1 MRTIRAAVVLSVLLT
16 GVCLAQFGDS
26 ALSPPVITAE
36 QRNEEIAIKMYR
48 VTSWLQ
54 EAGYGGVLIN
64 QYRNFQWI
72 TAGADM
78 QVVTAADRGPVTLL
92 ITASGGRYYLCSN
105 SEAARM
111 ENEELGEVGFE
122 GVVWKWYEGSGDGSP
137 LERAVS
143 EIAQGRP
150 IASDFDTPLA
160 TNESEALRELRMV
173 LTQPEIE
180 KYRWL
185 GRQCAEACE
194 KVCREIEPGVT
205 EKQVQAMISNEL
217 MTRAIQPTVLLIAS
231 DERLFSYRH
240 PIATDKPVEK
250 YCQVNIC
257 AKKWGLVI
265 AVTRYVHF
273 GPLPAELGRKLRG
286 VAQICGAYLGATK
299 EGSTAGDVIDAGQR
313 AFAFVGWPDE
323 WEMHHQGGAIAY
335 EEREWT
341 AYPGSRRP
349 IQANMAFAWNP
360 TIQGAKVEDTI
371 LLREDGVL
379 ENLTYTGDW
388 PSIPVRVGEQVYQA
402 PSILVR
408 QP

>member
-1 MRTIRAAVVLSVLLT
+1 
-16 GVCLAQFGDS
+16 
-26 ALSPPVITAE
+26 
-36 QRNEEIAIKMYR
+36 
-48 VTSWLQ
+48 
-54 EAGYGGVLIN
+54 
-64 QYRNFQWI
+64 
-72 TAGADM
+72 
-78 QVVTAADRGPVTLL
+78 
-92 ITASGGRYYLCSN
+92 
-105 SEAARM
+105 M

-173 LTQPEIE
+173 LTQSEIE